1 MTAVRPILNSAT
13 LLPHLEPF
21 RVKAV
26 EPIQLRTRAEW
37 EAALTR
43 ADLSLFHVR
52 AEDVT
57 IDLLTDSGTCAMSA
71 AQWGALLTGDEAYA
85 GGPSFDRFETAVRD
99 LFGFE
104 HILPRFVNTD

>member
-1 MTAVRPILNSAT
+1 M
-13 LLPHLEPF
+13 EPF

-43 ADLSLFHVR
+43 ADLNLFHLC
-52 AEDVT
+52 AQDVT

-71 AQWGALLTGDEAYA
+71 AQGALLTGDEAYA
-85 GGPSFDRFETAVRD
+85 GSPSFERFETAVHD